1 VTKNAGLGPARAAA
15 AAMIARWSIEALA
28 HQVSIGD
35 DKARDSL
42 ATRMTVVE
50 YQKVFDQRPLA
61 EITGAY
67 RRRVRIDLTILGGF
81 SALFLA
87 LTMWALK
94 RKDVL

>member
-1 VTKNAGLGPARAAA
+1 
-15 AAMIARWSIEALA
+15 MIARWSIEALA
-28 HQVSIGD
+28 HAVSIED
-35 DKARDSL
+35 RKARDAL

-50 YQKVFDQRPLA
+50 YEQARGERSED
-61 EITGAY
+61 EIKSAY
-67 RRRVRIDLTILGGF
+67 RGRVLLDLAVLAGF